1 MSLIWGQWAVL
12 LRVDWILWQTSHDTP
27 VPRAPQDASRFLRQ
41 LVRRR
46 LASPEFLRSVGGQ
59 YARQRLPWPW
69 QPSAEL
75 LASPMLSGDSNHAT
89 DSSVL
94 LAGKSREPSRSL
106 LVAL

>member
-1 MSLIWGQWAVL
+1 
-12 LRVDWILWQTSHDTP
+12 

-75 LASPMLSGDSNHAT
+75 LASPMLSGDSNHAI

-94 LAGKSREPSRSL
+94 LLGKSRAPQVIATLYTLHERYRHELYATLHGESSRSL
-106 LVAL
+106 LGTF